1 MADPRTDFPPSYG
14 RFRNGWG
21 VVHLS
26 LLALALLALIIWSA
40 SDGNGV
46 RLVNSW
52 WTSSM
57 RIQSAI
63 FNLIPFPWG

>member
-1 MADPRTDFPPSYG
+1 MGRTDIPPSYG

-26 LLALALLALIIWSA
+26 LLGFALLALIIWAA
-40 SDGNGV
+40 SNGNGA
-46 RLVNSW
+46 RLVSSW
-52 WTSSM
+52 WATSM
-57 RIQSAI
+57 RIQSVV